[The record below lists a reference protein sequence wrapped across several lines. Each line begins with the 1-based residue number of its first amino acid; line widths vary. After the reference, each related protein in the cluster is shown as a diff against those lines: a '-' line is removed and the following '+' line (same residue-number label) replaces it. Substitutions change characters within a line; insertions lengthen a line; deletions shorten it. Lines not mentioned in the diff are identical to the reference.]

1 MKIHGVTAEF
11 VAEMAALGYPLEEAD
26 DAIAFRIHGIGP
38 EFVRE
43 MRELGFE
50 DLDSDELL
58 KIKIHGLD
66 DLLRK
71 RRVRR

>member
-1 MKIHGVTAEF
+1 VTAEF
-11 VAEMAALGYPLEEAD
+11 VDEMAALGHPLEEAD
-26 DAIAFRIHGIGP
+26 DAIAFRIHGITP

-43 MRELGFE
+43 MRDLGFE

-58 KIKIHGLD
+58 KIKIHRFD
-66 DLLRK
+66 ELLRK